1 MSKKARVFI
10 YAPLI
15 IRIECVSGGCRGLKS
30 FRTSSSQEIKDKGTI
45 GRGLVVGKYLL
56 FYSLD
61 VPRHEVFGVFFN
73 AYDT

>member
-1 MSKKARVFI
+1 MVGQWWLS
-10 YAPLI
+10 
-15 IRIECVSGGCRGLKS
+15 
-30 FRTSSSQEIKDKGTI
+30 RTQVISSSSQEIKDKGTI